1 MKTKKTLQKLTKT
14 IERHYK
20 HHGVKISL
28 SAYSYLPEYGRYIF
42 SVKLKPGT
50 NVSKVFSVADDIK
63 TALCIPLFHP
73 FNTESGIRLAVSLQ
87 KISDI
92 SLLDILR
99 SPDFLN
105 SGKQLP
111 IALGYNLIGHKVI
124 LDLAEMPHAMYAG
137 ATGSGKS
144 FGLVALIMSLLA
156 VNSVN
161 ELNLILFDIGGN
173 TMDFFEDIPHLS
185 CSIIKEQNHGKHV
198 IAALRH
204 EMERRISLEDAKLAC
219 LPSIVCVMDEYV
231 SFINNFDNK
240 DDGKFVED
248 QISNI
253 LRRGRKAKIHMVLA
267 TQNPTTKSMRVD
279 INNITSRMAFK
290 CTNYQTSISI
300 LNQSGAEKL
309 TEKGAMLY
317 ISRELSD
324 PIYVQGAYI
333 TPEEVQKNVRYLKNN
348 EYDCS
353 NQFIIPEKT
362 RDILCELPVLDMKT
376 VDDQYNQQLSEIMM
390 WVLGHQTISPSQIKK
405 DFKMGNKVNEIMEKL
420 VQMKLISGKDANKP
434 RTVLIQSLQDLS
446 DDVLHFLESCGYSN
460 DDIANIMSRKST
472 ENLLSPTVSESD

>member
-1 MKTKKTLQKLTKT
+1 
-14 IERHYK
+14 
-20 HHGVKISL
+20 
-28 SAYSYLPEYGRYIF
+28 
-42 SVKLKPGT
+42 
-50 NVSKVFSVADDIK
+50 
-63 TALCIPLFHP
+63 
-73 FNTESGIRLAVSLQ
+73 
-87 KISDI
+87 
-92 SLLDILR
+92 
-99 SPDFLN
+99 
-105 SGKQLP
+105 
-111 IALGYNLIGHKVI
+111 
-124 LDLAEMPHAMYAG
+124 
-137 ATGSGKS
+137 
-144 FGLVALIMSLLA
+144 
-156 VNSVN
+156 
-161 ELNLILFDIGGN
+161 
-173 TMDFFEDIPHLS
+173 
-185 CSIIKEQNHGKHV
+185 
-198 IAALRH
+198 
-204 EMERRISLEDAKLAC
+204 
-219 LPSIVCVMDEYV
+219 
-231 SFINNFDNK
+231 
-240 DDGKFVED
+240 
-248 QISNI
+248 
-253 LRRGRKAKIHMVLA
+253 
-267 TQNPTTKSMRVD
+267 MRVD